1 MKNNLEQQ
9 IEALLFATAAPQ
21 SLKSLSARLEVSIE
35 DIKQAVISLEES
47 LSGRAIMLV
56 QDEQEVTLVT
66 RPEHSTLI
74 ETIRKEEL
82 SKELSKASAETLSTV
97 VYHGG
102 ITKTEIEFIR
112 GVNVSYSLRAL
123 SMRGLVE
130 ARGSGRSVGYYPT
143 IQMLEHFGVS
153 RVEDLPQYKETS
165 EKISKL
171 LNQNLVVEDLPDMP
185 MHAGQARNNE

>member
-9 IEALLFATAAPQ
+9 IEALLFATASPQ
-21 SLKSLSARLEVSIE
+21 SLKSLASRFDVPIE
-35 DIKQAVISLEES
+35 NVKQAVVSLEES
-47 LSGRAIMLV
+47 LSDRAIMLV
-56 QDEQEVTLVT
+56 HNDQDVTLVT

-82 SKELSKASAETLSTV
+82 SKELSKASAETLSTI

-102 ITKTEIEFIR
+102 ITKAEIEFIR

-153 RVEDLPQYKETS
+153 RAEDLPQYKETS

-171 LNQNLVVEDLPDMP
+171 LNQELVVEE
-185 MHAGQARNNE
+185 NNE